1 MSTGTLDESGDEQSE
16 ERTLKGFRK
25 RWATRSAASDGA
37 ASDGGLSNLFDAA
50 SDADDE
56 AVAKRFKSL
65 PSGPNIDIVDAR
77 VDDELD
83 FKKEPAA
90 SSRTKS
96 HPHAR
101 EALLNT
107 DFNVFKYPWEKG
119 RLKKFFSN
127 EPVVKLPVP
136 KLKPGGRCGLA

>member
-1 MSTGTLDESGDEQSE
+1 MNLETS
-16 ERTLKGFRK
+16 RVRKGLSRD
-25 RWATRSAASDGA
+25 SAS
-37 ASDGGLSNLFDAA
+37 GGLLEVLPLMVQPPMVDCQIFLMQLRMQMTKQLQSV
-50 SDADDE
+50 S
-56 AVAKRFKSL
+56 KSL
-65 PSGPNIDIVDAR
+65 PSGPNIDIVDAS